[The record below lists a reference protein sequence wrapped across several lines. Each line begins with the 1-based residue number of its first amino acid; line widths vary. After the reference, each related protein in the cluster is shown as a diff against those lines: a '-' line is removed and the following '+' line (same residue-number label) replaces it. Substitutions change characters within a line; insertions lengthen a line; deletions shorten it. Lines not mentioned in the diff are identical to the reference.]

1 MTKRFC
7 DLCGEEIT
15 SWSRN
20 DKTKWKM
27 KYFYDKPFTTQYSY
41 GKALTYGRGWCLIDA
56 REVCLRAVAK
66 KARLHGVEMKGGEK

>member
-15 SWSRN
+15 IWSRY

-27 KYFYDKPFTTQYSY
+27 KYFYDKP
-41 GKALTYGRGWCLIDA
+41 LTNERGWCLIDA
-56 REVCLRAVAK
+56 HEVCLRAVAK
-66 KARLHGVEMKGGEK
+66 EARLHGVEMKGGEK